1 MKNKYKA
8 LAFGCAI
15 ALVSSAAV
23 AGVLESQWTEG
34 TKRFCK
40 YSDGVVVT
48 ISYGAACSSTN

>member
-8 LAFGCAI
+8 IVIGLAI

-23 AGVLESQWTEG
+23 AGVLTSQWTEG

-40 YSDGVVVT
+40 YSDGKVIT
-48 ISYGAACSSTN
+48 ISYGATCSSTY